1 MADKKFSRQ
10 VENLIA
16 DFRGLPPDL
25 SRSKLR
31 ETRGLGDV
39 VEQILHKYRI
49 GMATPEDAIR
59 QAWTEIVGAANATF
73 CHPLRID
80 RERTLVIGV
89 SNPVVRQELLFHKAT
104 ILQRIRAIPAAQ
116 HISDVT
122 IRTG

>member
-16 DFRGLPPDL
+16 DFRGLPTDT

-31 ETRGLGDV
+31 ETRGLGAV
-39 VEQILHKYRI
+39 VDQLLHKYRI

-59 QAWTEIVGAANATF
+59 QAWPEIVGEGNATL

-89 SNPVVRQELLFHKAT
+89 SNPVVRQELLFHKAM
-104 ILQRIRAIPAAQ
+104 ILQRVRAIPAAQ
-116 HISDVT
+116 HITDVA